1 MELPGVPNDTRRDVH
16 RRIIDGLRRLGPE
29 GRLSQAMALCR
40 AADELAEAGIRLR
53 EGALDAQQMK
63 LRLASLRYGK
73 ALVVRAEAHR
83 AGALRRPLLLALDDG
98 DGGVILPGG
107 KPLPA
112 EHRFPFRTS
121 GTGETEARVRI
132 QQGQSGG
139 DPAPRSLGAFTV
151 SGIKPAATGPTTI
164 ECFAGATNDGT
175 LRFGARQDG
184 RKLQVAWSAPA

>member
-1 MELPGVPNDTRRDVH
+1 
-16 RRIIDGLRRLGPE
+16 
-29 GRLSQAMALCR
+29 
-40 AADELAEAGIRLR
+40 
-53 EGALDAQQMK
+53 
-63 LRLASLRYGK
+63 
-73 ALVVRAEAHR
+73 
-83 AGALRRPLLLALDDG
+83 LLLALDDG
-98 DGGVILPGG
+98 DGGVILGGG

-112 EHRFPFRTS
+112 EHRFPFRTA

-139 DPAPRSLGAFTV
+139 EPAPLALGAFIV
-151 SGIKPAATGPTTI
+151 RGIKPVSIGPTTI